1 MYTIYADN
9 GNRVSVNCLKCG
21 LELNIDITKLKN
33 TQNNLEGECK
43 CGEPY
48 QYTIEFR
55 KRYRESVKLEGEY
68 FIHGIKE
75 KGRIIIRDLSMIGIR
90 FECLNPHHISKDDV
104 LRVKFNLDN
113 SMRSEIRKHIKVI
126 WVKDRSIGANF
137 IETKF
142 YKEDL
147 GIYLQI

>member
-90 FECLNPHHISKDDV
+90 FDCLNPHHISKDDV
-104 LRVKFNLDN
+104 LRVKFNLFNALFFVCVFRLIANTD
-113 SMRSEIRKHIKVI
+113 S
-126 WVKDRSIGANF
+126 DRSRTAFRF
-137 IETKF
+137 IPNIHS
-142 YKEDL
+142 D
-147 GIYLQI
+147 